1 MTVQRVLR
9 MGDPL
14 LQQCATEITEFNS
27 VELDRLIQDMLDTM
41 HEENGAGLA
50 APQIGVSQQL
60 VVFGFETNT
69 RYSQAEPVPET
80 ILINPSINPLD
91 DTVEDDWEGCLSV
104 PGLRGLVPR
113 YRNIEY
119 SGFDSLG
126 NGIKITAT
134 GFHARVVQHECDHL
148 KGILYP
154 QRMQD
159 FSKFG
164 YIDELL
170 ESGQLQTPAPDE
182 ELF

>member
-1 MTVQRVLR
+1 MAIRNILR

-14 LQQCATEITEFNS
+14 LQQCATEITEFNTN
-27 VELDRLIQDMLDTM
+27 ELETLIQDMLDTL
-41 HEENGAGLA
+41 HAENGVGLA

-60 VVFGFETNT
+60 IVFGFEANP
-69 RYSQAEPVPET
+69 RYPQAKPMPET
-80 ILINPSINPLD
+80 ILINPTIKSLD
-91 DTVEDDWEGCLSV
+91 DLIESDWEGCLSL

-119 SGFDSLG
+119 SGFDTSG
-126 NGIKITAT
+126 NNIKMNVS
-134 GFHARVVQHECDHL
+134 GFPARVVQHECDHL

-164 YIDELL
+164 YLEELL
-170 ESGQLQTPAPDE
+170 ESGLLQTQTTSE
-182 ELF
+182 S